1 MKPFRLFMLLLVPMF
16 SAQASAQVETD
27 TVVVESSIG
36 TSPETVPPE
45 EADDNT
51 LQVQVK
57 GFLDTYHAVRVEGK
71 ADLMASRTRA
81 RGEVKLEKGAASLF
95 VSLNATYNGV
105 LKDRTR
111 LELREAYLSYAKG
124 NLDLRMGRQIIVW
137 GVADALRVTDC
148 VSPFDYT
155 EFLAQ
160 DYDDIRM
167 PVNALRARYT
177 MGAVTLEAVCN
188 PVVDFFV
195 LPTDERNPWAVR
207 LPSAALPYTIDL
219 ESGMPEKRI
228 RNMEFGGRLTVN
240 LSGVDFSLSA
250 LRTWNKMP
258 ALCPTLSADR
268 QSLRIN
274 GEYRRMTMLGADCSL
289 PVGQFVFRAEVA
301 DYIGE
306 AQGAGVGQTAA
317 RRNVL
322 NALAGADWYP
332 GGDWNVSVQ
341 YCHQHTSGS
350 LDGLSVYRNA
360 GLATARISKDLLHNT
375 LKLSTF
381 AYIDVTN
388 GGVFNRFS
396 TSYALNDQIELT
408 AGYDYFHADKG
419 KFQMYAKNSEAWIKM
434 KYSF

>member
-1 MKPFRLFMLLLVPMF
+1 
-16 SAQASAQVETD
+16 
-27 TVVVESSIG
+27 
-36 TSPETVPPE
+36 
-45 EADDNT
+45 
-51 LQVQVK
+51 
-57 GFLDTYHAVRVEGK
+57 
-71 ADLMASRTRA
+71 
-81 RGEVKLEKGAASLF
+81 
-95 VSLNATYNGV
+95 
-105 LKDRTR
+105 
-111 LELREAYLSYAKG
+111 
-124 NLDLRMGRQIIVW
+124 
-137 GVADALRVTDC
+137 
-148 VSPFDYT
+148 
-155 EFLAQ
+155 
-160 DYDDIRM
+160 
-167 PVNALRARYT
+167 
-177 MGAVTLEAVCN
+177 MGAVTFEAVCN

-322 NALAGADWYP
+322 RSEERR
-332 GGDWNVSVQ
+332 V
-341 YCHQHTSGS
+341 
-350 LDGLSVYRNA
+350 
-360 GLATARISKDLLHNT
+360 
-375 LKLSTF
+375 
-381 AYIDVTN
+381 
-388 GGVFNRFS
+388 
-396 TSYALNDQIELT
+396 
-408 AGYDYFHADKG
+408 G
-419 KFQMYAKNSEAWIKM
+419 KECRSRWSPYH
-434 KYSF
+434 